1 MRILLAPTFFIAML
15 FAATGAGAADLTGT
29 NAGSTVADFS
39 GLGIGLDGGAA
50 IGAANSSSISGGA
63 GGAHIGYNLQNG
75 QIVGGVE
82 ADAMLGSIQGGL
94 AGGTL
99 SQDSL
104 TSVRVKGGYAFGSFL
119 AYGTVGGAWSSTDYM
134 RLGNTSSRTLPGVA
148 YGLGGEFAV
157 TRNVSVRAELMRY
170 NFEGATYAAPGGSQ
184 SATTSTNLLRVGATV
199 HF

>member
-1 MRILLAPTFFIAML
+1 MRILLPRTLILAAL
-15 FAATGAGAADLTGT
+15 FAATGAGAADLTGMSP
-29 NAGSTVADFS
+29 GSTVADFS
-39 GLGIGLDGGAA
+39 GLGIGLDAGAA
-50 IGAANSSSISGGA
+50 IGAANGSSISGGI

-75 QIVGGVE
+75 PIVGGVE

-94 AGGTL
+94 AGGTFA
-99 SQDSL
+99 QDSL
-104 TSVRVKGGYAFGSFL
+104 ASARVKGGYAFGSFL

-134 RLGNTSSRTLPGVA
+134 RLGNTSNRSLPGVA

-170 NFEGATYAAPGGSQ
+170 NFDGATYAAPGGSQ

>member
-1 MRILLAPTFFIAML
+1 MRTVSPRTLIFAAL
-15 FAATGAGAADLTGT
+15 FAATGAHAADLTGMNPGAT
-29 NAGSTVADFS
+29 IADFS
-39 GLGIGLDGGAA
+39 RIGFGLDAGAGIGSAGP
-50 IGAANSSSISGGA
+50 SSISGGI
-63 GGAHIGYNLQNG
+63 GGALLGYNLQNV
-75 QIVGGVE
+75 QLVGGVE
-82 ADAMLGSIQGGL
+82 ADGMLGSIQGGL
-94 AGGTL
+94 GGGTF

-104 TSVRVKGGYAFGSFL
+104 ASARVKGGYVLGSFL
-119 AYGTVGGAWSSTDYM
+119 AYGTIGGAWSTTDYM

-170 NFEGATYAAPGGSQ
+170 NFEGATYSAPGGSQ

>member
-1 MRILLAPTFFIAML
+1 MRVFSPRTLIVAAL
-15 FAATGAGAADLTGT
+15 FAATGARAADLTGAG
-29 NAGSTVADFS
+29 AGSTVADFS
-39 GLGIGLDGGAA
+39 GLGIGLDAGAA
-50 IGAANSSSISGGA
+50 IGSANGSTTSGGV
-63 GGAHIGYNLQNG
+63 GGAHVGYNLQNG

-94 AGGTL
+94 AGGTF

-104 TSVRVKGGYAFGSFL
+104 FSARVKGGYAFGSFL
-119 AYGTVGGAWSSTDYM
+119 AYGTIGGAWSNTDYM
-134 RLGNTSSRTLPGVA
+134 QLGNTSSRTLPGVA

-170 NFEGATYAAPGGSQ
+170 NFDGATYAAPGGSQ